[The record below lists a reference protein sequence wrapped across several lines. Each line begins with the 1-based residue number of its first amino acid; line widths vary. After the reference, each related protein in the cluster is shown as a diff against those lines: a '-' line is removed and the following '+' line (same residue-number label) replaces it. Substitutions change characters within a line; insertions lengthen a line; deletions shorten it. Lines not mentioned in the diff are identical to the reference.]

1 MYMASHTHLVT
12 ILSQVLTQVLSG
24 WKTPLEGDTCQLD
37 SCSGGAAHHTRWS
50 MSRGCQVKKGARDA
64 SPVHVVAVQ
73 SCLQAVTVTVA
84 LCATHD
90 AADEH
95 GRQGIDK
102 VEIVCIIRQHSHAAP
117 GRALRLGPGCAG
129 HEDHV
134 QQHCQLN
141 DQGAHLHGGKHVD
154 VKWRP

>member
-1 MYMASHTHLVT
+1 MASHTHLVT

-24 WKTPLEGDTCQLD
+24 WKTPLGDTCQLD
-37 SCSGGAAHHTRWS
+37 SCSGGAAHTGS
-50 MSRGCQVKKGARDA
+50 TCGGQK
-64 SPVHVVAVQ
+64 PVYRAKVRELHLVYVVAGRLNCI
-73 SCLQAVTVTVA
+73 CLQAMAVTVVP
-84 LCATHD
+84 CATHN

-102 VEIVCIIRQHSHAAP
+102 VEVVCIIRQHSHAVP
-117 GRALRLGPGCAG
+117 GRAVRLGPGCAG

-141 DQGAHLHGGKHVD
+141 DQGAHLHG
-154 VKWRP
+154 